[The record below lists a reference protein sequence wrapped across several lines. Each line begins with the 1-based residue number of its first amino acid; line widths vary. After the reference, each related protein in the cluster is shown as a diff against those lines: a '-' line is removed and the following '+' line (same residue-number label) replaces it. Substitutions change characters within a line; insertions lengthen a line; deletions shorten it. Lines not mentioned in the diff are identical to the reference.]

1 MENTHKFAALE
12 VQNIFNST
20 YEKLLRRRIVPVVLW
35 ERLIELYDHMNDCR
49 QNEGSKSLYLVSL
62 EKRRE
67 ILNRKK

>member
-1 MENTHKFAALE
+1 MENAHKFAALE
-12 VQNIFNST
+12 VQKIFNST

-49 QNEGSKSLYLVSL
+49 QNEGIKPLYLVSL